1 MSRCHGEA
9 SRRLTATF
17 IAAVVL
23 LGVSAGRAGTFTW
36 DGGGGDNNWSTAL
49 NWGGAAPGNP
59 AAPDDLVFAGNT
71 RVAPNVDAPW
81 SGIQSIDFT
90 GATAGFTLGGSAIT
104 FTGTGAVSNVTA
116 LSHTIGNDL
125 IGGATALNVT
135 QNAAANQLTFGGTI
149 NLGAGGG
156 LNITPTAGTTIFNG
170 IISGGAAVTVNAGA
184 GIVELNAA
192 NTYGGGTT
200 VTGGT
205 LQGTTTSLQGAMT
218 NNAAVV
224 FDQAGDGTY
233 AGVMIGGGAV
243 TKAGAGTVT
252 FSGNNTYGGG
262 TTVTAGTLA
271 LGHAEGAGTGAI
283 NMNGGNLEF
292 NTAGSPDF
300 DNAVTATLAFDLTVT
315 QDATLSGVMG
325 GGGAV
330 TKAGA
335 GTVTFSGN
343 NTYGGGTTVT
353 AGTLA
358 LGHAEGAGTG
368 AINMNG
374 GNLEFNTAGSPD
386 FDNAVTA
393 TLAFDLTVTQDATL
407 SGVLGGGGAVTKLGA
422 GTLTFSG
429 ANNYTGGTTVTAGTL
444 QGTTTSLQGAM
455 TNNAAVVF
463 DQAGDGTYAGAI
475 SGGGS
480 VAKNGAGTVTFS
492 GANTYGGGTTVTGGT
507 LQGTTTSLQGDMTN
521 NAAVVFDQAGDG
533 TYAGAISGGGSV
545 AKNGAGTVTF
555 SGANTYG
562 GGTTVN
568 AGTLVVNG
576 SLGAGLATIEPGTTL
591 AGSGQIGGNVL
602 SRGTTAPGNSIDTLR
617 VDGNYTLAAGGTLD
631 VEVERV
637 GAVTNSDLVDVGG
650 AATLEAGS
658 TVQVTDISAGGNVI
672 QTGDTFTIIT
682 TVGGVTD
689 QGAAVTTGSAVLNFT
704 SAVVGTDYI
713 LTAHQISALA
723 AAATGGNNASVAAAI
738 DADSATAVGDYG
750 TLINNLLLL
759 PGGLLD
765 PALAQLGGQAHLAAG
780 EAAFGS
786 ASQMTGVLTNYLGG
800 RRTGAPVPAGQA
812 ARGPDPSLMLAS
824 AAYDPLLLAQ
834 VIDRARQE
842 PDEPAP
848 AETTTYFFAQPFGDF
863 YTKDTTANQLGYR
876 ADTAGIEFGLDRLVA
891 PHALVGLAGGYGH
904 TEVDVRRGGG
914 GGRID
919 TFRIG
924 PYTSLFDDRAFV
936 DAAVSYGAHWN
947 EMHRKMLFG
956 GINRTAESDY
966 LGHDMT
972 AYLGGGYRFNLGE
985 CTVTPNA
992 SAQYTWYRRRG
1003 FSETG
1008 AGAANLNVAPDT
1020 SQSMQSR
1027 LGLSI
1032 SRVFA
1037 CKSVKICPEAFGG
1050 WWHEYLGDQ
1059 SLQAHFAQG
1068 VTRFRTEREFC
1079 RDGAYYGAGVSVLLK
1094 KNVSAYVRWQGTVS
1108 NLAEG
1113 NAVIGGVGMR
1123 F

>member
-149 NLGAGGG
+149 NLSAGGG

-300 DNAVTATLAFDLTVT
+300 DNAVTATLAFDLTVA
-315 QDATLSGVMG
+315 QDATLSG
-325 GGGAV
+325 
-330 TKAGA
+330 
-335 GTVTFSGN
+335 
-343 NTYGGGTTVT
+343 
-353 AGTLA
+353 
-358 LGHAEGAGTG
+358 
-368 AINMNG
+368 AI
-374 GNLEFNTAGSPD
+374 S
-386 FDNAVTA
+386 
-393 TLAFDLTVTQDATL
+393 
-407 SGVLGGGGAVTKLGA
+407 GGGAVTKLGA